1 MSNAEKNVCDIL
13 RDTWFSL
20 ITLLNNLKDI
30 PRKVLTQLK
39 QLVQKLKNI
48 VNDVLVKYAKEI
60 ADLIKSYLDL
70 RKIDSS
76 KARKSFCSL
85 LYSCMPAVNKL
96 IEFGVIPKGLAD
108 EIFGPNP
115 VKKETLESFGI
126 YGVSIN
132 SNFELFE
139 YIACRLSVTTLLN
152 NYIDNMI
159 NSLLA
164 YLQQFEKYLDLD
176 FWLDNHYIGRL
187 IKRKIAEYE
196 ALMSYILQIINDDVE
211 PFMDCAFATCDFA
224 VSTKNFLDDFGDK
237 MDCERQQPKSLTSL
251 AATWKVSREKITKA
265 FSDSLEDTKAIFAQI
280 SEDAQNSKDN
290 FDAVKAEIKKEN
302 KNSELEG
309 VKTSDTTNVTSTTS
323 ILINRPVNVR
333 YLTDEGIA

>member
-30 PRKVLTQLK
+30 PRKVLTQIK

-48 VNDVLVKYAKEI
+48 VDDVLVKYAREI

-70 RKIDSS
+70 RQIDGS

-85 LYSCMPAVNKL
+85 LYSCKPAIYKL
-96 IEFGVIPKGLAD
+96 IEFGIIPKGLAD

-115 VKKETLESFGI
+115 VKQETLESFGI
-126 YGVSIN
+126 YGVTIN

-176 FWLDNHYIGRL
+176 FWLNNHYIGRL

-196 ALMSYILQIINDDVE
+196 ALMAYILQIINDDVE
-211 PFMDCAFATCDFA
+211 PFMDCAFAACDFS
-224 VSTKNFLDDFGDK
+224 VSTKNFLDDFGNK
-237 MDCERQQPKSLTSL
+237 MDCERLPPKSITSL
-251 AATWKVSREKITKA
+251 SSTWKVSREKITKA
-265 FSDSLEDTKAIFAQI
+265 FSDSLINTKEIFNQI
-280 SEDAQNSKDN
+280 SEDAQQSKDN
-290 FDAVKAEIKKEN
+290 FDLVKAEIKKTN
-302 KNSELEG
+302 KNSELNG
-309 VKTSDTTNVTSTTS
+309 VKTSDTTNITTSTNN
-323 ILINRPVNVR
+323 IINRPIIVS
-333 YLTDEGIA
+333 YLSDEGVA